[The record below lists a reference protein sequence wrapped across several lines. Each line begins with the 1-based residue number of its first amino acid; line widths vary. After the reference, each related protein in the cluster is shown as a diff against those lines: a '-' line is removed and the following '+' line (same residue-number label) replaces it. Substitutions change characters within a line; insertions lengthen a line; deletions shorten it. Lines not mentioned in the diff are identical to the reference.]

1 MTLSPFNKD
10 VNIVSKLD
18 DDPNNTGGLTAA
30 EFKARFDEAANL
42 IKSWLNG
49 THVPELQKLADIVSV
64 IETVKALQTEL
75 TSDDTAIPTSAAVL
89 KAIQDAGGG
98 DMSTGTYD
106 KDKDGVVDAADAAN
120 TAKKLAAAITFALS
134 GHLTASASFDGSS
147 DFSLEVTAID
157 PDGLS
162 KATPISKGG
171 TDAADA
177 ATACENLGA
186 LSKTA
191 GGNVSGPTAFDGTL
205 TVNEKMILSP
215 YSYGTSLPAAGSK
228 GRLFFLVN

>member
-30 EFKARFDEAANL
+30 EFKARFDEAAGL
-42 IKSWLNG
+42 IKAWLNG
-49 THVPELQKLADIVSV
+49 THVPELQKLADIVAI
-64 IETVKALQTEL
+64 IETVKTLQTEL
-75 TSDDTAIPTSAAVL
+75 TSDDSAIPTSAAVL

-106 KDKDGVVDAADAAN
+106 KDKDGVVDFADAAN
-120 TAKKLAAAITFALS
+120 TAKKLANSITFALTGYLSAS
-134 GHLTASASFDGSS
+134 GSFDGSS
-147 DFSLEVTAID
+147 NFSLDITSIN

-171 TDAADA
+171 TDATDA
-177 ATACENLGA
+177 ATACDNLGA
-186 LSKTA
+186 LSKEKGGSVAGPAIFNGQFTA
-191 GGNVSGPTAFDGTL
+191 
-205 TVNEKMILSP
+205 NEKVILSP
-215 YSYGTSLPAAGSK
+215 YSYGSSLPAAGNV
-228 GRLFFLVN
+228 GRVFFLLT